1 MISVSENY
9 FCRIRVDFCFYK
21 IRFVPSY
28 DKVFVST
35 LVILFYETQIALQL
49 FYTLFVSDLF
59 SLHVRKILMFL
70 KLQNEQPLNKFKIWV
85 SGYFYSNL
93 LLTNSFA
100 LVIS

>member
-1 MISVSENY
+1 
-9 FCRIRVDFCFYK
+9 
-21 IRFVPSY
+21 
-28 DKVFVST
+28 
-35 LVILFYETQIALQL
+35 
-49 FYTLFVSDLF
+49 LFVSDLF